1 MCVKVRGEGKW
12 CGKEE
17 GRAGQVPT
25 DPRVSVLDSEPEQC
39 LQACAG
45 LEAREDGSPR
55 PGRRKGLRLAQ
66 QRLRFLALACLVFPG
81 CRSGN
86 WAVAFPPWH

>member
-1 MCVKVRGEGKW
+1 MCIKVRGEGKW

-17 GRAGQVPT
+17 GRAGAGADRSQSFCVN
-25 DPRVSVLDSEPEQC
+25 SEPKQY

-55 PGRRKGLRLAQ
+55 LGKRKGLRLAQ
-66 QRLRFLALACLVFPG
+66 QRL
-81 CRSGN
+81 
-86 WAVAFPPWH
+86 